1 MNLNKSLA
9 CLLSASTFISS
20 MPNSEAA
27 DNKFKKVFDTI
38 TNSKKVFNIITS
50 SKTVLGTIINS
61 EKTLCT
67 IGASGLAAIIGGG
80 VLIARN
86 GKTKKVNPK
95 SATYGCATQQVKFY
109 PRNSQKEE
117 WPQGAGKVLCTFHA
131 DGCPNAISVLLP
143 DPTNPTTASFLLQ
156 GLSPNELK
164 EKFKELPTKNAGNPN
179 AGRVDLNI
187 KYAMSLEPSDN
198 DNAGLRQFTLD
209 KYITALTQTHKSSAV
224 APKPA
229 VTKSSEV
236 AAEQSEQTKGNGSGG
251 AQPVLHPEQQEQVPA
266 VAPQATAA
274 KGSHDAAEQSEQ
286 TEDNGSGDAQPV
298 LHPEQ
303 PEPVPE
309 VVPQAAADESSEGT
323 AEQPVEQQEPA
334 NERADN
340 SYTALCGALQVDDND
355 MNGEDEAE
363 RMRKVQKNLK
373 SIILSEST
381 DTDDEES
388 PLNGKTFHIVTITGV
403 TSCKYVMYETNKNEE
418 YYVLPFPEHRNSTGK
433 ETFKLS
439 SEDHRKIYELANNI
453 GDQPLSQEVVH
464 QPGVSPHSLKFNND
478 EVHNKSLLKQIPC
491 SLIFNGKC
499 NRNCYDVGYKGDILG
514 FYKTKIKQQFFP
526 NLNDDQLSRASVRF
540 YQLSDDSK
548 NIVAFDVKK
557 MCAEHV
563 GKKESVYKLPCS
575 QKKELHLLITTESAL
590 NQFLD
595 GENVTFNGPTY
606 CLSYPTNVSNE
617 DTFLEMMISRNLE
630 NQCSPEYIDG
640 KFKNPTEITTI
651 KKYNN
656 KRQEFI
662 KKKEEEELKRRKQ
675 QEEEERKRK
684 EQEEERR
691 RREAFR
697 QREANCKDA
706 GIMKNIT
713 GFFTEDPPGTKS
725 ESDSAEIMQQSFV
738 SPPPSSKGAAKGTM
752 VEKRKKIFLNEASK
766 AKNQLP
772 VYLKG
777 ATECLDRLVV
787 SPNIVLANLEAA
799 KTVLDP
805 NNFYENKALVVRGKY
820 LRDKVTSEEVCEE
833 LLKVVREEGKV
844 DFCRLGTFLVDIG
857 QRLKRELGV
866 NIKELHFDVVDP
878 GELSGEQYSME
889 KGNMDNPNSLICKV
903 TEDYLRNHL
912 YDDWKNEKFK
922 ENFVKNAQKVFNTRK
937 KLNVKAGS

>member
-86 GKTKKVNPK
+86 GKAKKVNSK

-143 DPTNPTTASFLLQ
+143 DPTKPATASFLLQ
-156 GLSPNELK
+156 GLRCNKLK
-164 EKFKELPTKNAGNPN
+164 EKLEELLTENAGNPN

-187 KYAMSLEPSDN
+187 KYAMSLEPSNN
-198 DNAGLRQFTLD
+198 DNAELRQFTLD
-209 KYITALTQTHKSSAV
+209 EYIKALDQTHKSSAV
-224 APKPA
+224 APEPA
-229 VTKSSEV
+229 VTTNSGV
-236 AAEQSEQTKGNGSGG
+236 AAEQPEQPEDEGSGDTHSN
-251 AQPVLHPEQQEQVPA
+251 LHPEQ
-266 VAPQATAA
+266 
-274 KGSHDAAEQSEQ
+274 
-286 TEDNGSGDAQPV
+286 
-298 LHPEQ
+298 L
-303 PEPVPE
+303 EPVPE
-309 VVPQAAADESSEGT
+309 AVPQATTAEDSNGNAGHPKQPVDAVIDSMQPVPEVSAPAAADESSEGA
-323 AEQPVEQQEPA
+323 AEQPVEPEEQHEAA
-334 NERADN
+334 NELADK
-340 SYTALCGALQVDDND
+340 SYNALCDALQVADDD

-403 TSCKYVMYETNKNEE
+403 TSCKYVMYETKKNEE

-439 SEDHRKIYELANNI
+439 SEDHRKIYELANKI
-453 GDQPLSQEVVH
+453 GNQPLSPNVVTQ
-464 QPGVSPHSLKFNND
+464 QPGVSLHSLKFNND
-478 EVHNKSLLKQIPC
+478 KVHNKSLLKQIPC

-499 NRNCYDVGYKGDILG
+499 NRNCYDGGYKGDILG

-662 KKKEEEELKRRKQ
+662 KKKEEEERKRREQ

-684 EQEEERR
+684 EQEEKRR

-697 QREANCKDA
+697 QRQKNCTKAD
-706 GIMKNIT
+706 IMKNIT

-738 SPPPSSKGAAKGTM
+738 SPPPSSKGAAKGTL

-820 LRDKVTSEEVCEE
+820 LRDKVTSEEVCEK
-833 LLKVVREEGKV
+833 LLKVVHEEGKV
-844 DFCRLGTFLVDIG
+844 DFCRLGTFLVNIG
-857 QRLKRELGV
+857 QHLKGELGV

-878 GELSGEQYSME
+878 SELSGEQYSME

-937 KLNVKAGS
+937 KLK